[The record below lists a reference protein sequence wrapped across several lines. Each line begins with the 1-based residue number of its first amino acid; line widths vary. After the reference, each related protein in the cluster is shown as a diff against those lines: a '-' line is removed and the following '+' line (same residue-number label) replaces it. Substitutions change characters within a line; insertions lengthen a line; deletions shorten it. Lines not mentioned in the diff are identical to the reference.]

1 MILFLKTSFLR
12 GGGGKPL
19 PMNQKKFTLMN
30 NLDFELLKQL
40 LEVITVTINL
50 INVISEKKNNNKK
63 TKQMNKRRIK

>member
-1 MILFLKTSFLR
+1 
-12 GGGGKPL
+12 
-19 PMNQKKFTLMN
+19 MNQKKFTLMN